1 MDCSVEGK
9 IAFADGHSYHF
20 ATVDD
25 ALAFAECVKQTAQ
38 PAQCAAR
45 HGSTQSVQ
53 LEKVKLESEEKEEE
67 QDREDRMRSAQ
78 RPSGG

>member
-20 ATVDD
+20 DTVDD
-25 ALAFAECVKQTAQ
+25 ALAFAACVKQTQQ
-38 PAQCAAR
+38 PAQCAAQ
-45 HGSTQSVQ
+45 HKSTQSV
-53 LEKVKLESEEKEEE
+53 KLESVKTEAEEKEEE
-67 QDREDRMRSAQ
+67 QDKEDQIRSAP